1 MTPTAYYNSSKM
13 CYEVWIEEA
22 QGDRYVKVI
31 KNMNTAHQILK
42 EQGYRFIDAKL
53 GVMDMPMLL
62 VTDYQ
67 YFANNE
73 NDILDWCKQSN
84 VQCNLMGMI
93 LEFGSQEE
101 KMMFL
106 LRWS

>member
-1 MTPTAYYNSSKM
+1 M

-53 GVMDMPMLL
+53 GKMDMPMLL
-62 VTDYQ
+62 ITDADY
-67 YFANNE
+67 YEANKKE
-73 NDILDWCKQSN
+73 MTEWCKQSGIF
-84 VQCNLMGMI
+84 CKKIGMI

-101 KMMFL
+101 KMMYL

>member
-1 MTPTAYYNSSKM
+1 M

-31 KNMNTAHQILK
+31 KNMNTAHKILK

-53 GVMDMPMLL
+53 GKMDMPMLL
-62 VTDYQ
+62 ITDSSY
-67 YFANNE
+67 YEGNAKEINE
-73 NDILDWCKQSN
+73 WCKQSGTY
-84 VQCNLMGMI
+84 CKKIGMI